1 MAPIK
6 SIPALPKTTMSIAH
20 RIRKIFVIL
29 GVVSLTWLTPFA
41 VQAGDHGGGAPEPMI
56 FTFNLGG
63 KSYVQFGLIF
73 ETGSQEA
80 AHELVAYRPK
90 IQHEIIL
97 LMSGKEEAHLRT
109 LEGKKELIE
118 EIIEQTNHIIHE
130 DRKSGVKEILFTKFL
145 IQ

>member
-1 MAPIK
+1 MTPIK
-6 SIPALPKTTMSIAH
+6 SIPVLPKTIMSIAH
-20 RIRKIFVIL
+20 RIRQALISGL
-29 GVVSLTWLTPFA
+29 LSLVLLSPFGA
-41 VQAGDHGGGAPEPMI
+41 LAGDHGGGAPEPMV

-73 ETGSQEA
+73 ETGSPEA
-80 AHELVAYRPK
+80 AHELVVYRPK

-109 LEGKKELIE
+109 LAGKKELIE

>member
-1 MAPIK
+1 MFLAQ
-6 SIPALPKTTMSIAH
+6 
-20 RIRKIFVIL
+20 RIRTLLISL
-29 GVVSLTWLTPFA
+29 GLAFFAIVLPGAVSA
-41 VQAGDHGGGAPEPMI
+41 SDHGGGGAPEPMV

-73 ETGSQEA
+73 ETGSPEA
-80 AHELVAYRPK
+80 AHELVVYRPK

-109 LEGKKELIE
+109 LQGKKELIE
-118 EIIEQTNHIIHE
+118 EIVDLTNHIIHE
-130 DRKSGVKEILFTKFL
+130 NRKSGVKEILFTKFL

>member
-1 MAPIK
+1 MRNRIN
-6 SIPALPKTTMSIAH
+6 STLLTIA
-20 RIRKIFVIL
+20 VIL
-29 GVVSLTWLTPFA
+29 LPLAWPLGASA
-41 VQAGDHGGGAPEPMI
+41 SDHGGGAPEPMV

-73 ETGSQEA
+73 ETGSPEA

-97 LMSGKEEAHLRT
+97 LMSGKTESHLRT
-109 LEGKKELIE
+109 LEGKKELVE
-118 EIIEQTNHIIHE
+118 EILELTNHLIHE
-130 DRKSGVKEILFTKFL
+130 DRKTGVKEILFTKFL